1 MLLIILKNVKI
12 KVIRGKELRACCWGI
27 LCCCN
32 NTYMDDEER
41 IVMQCK
47 YCGQTIPDN
56 ANYCS
61 GCGRAVREE
70 ATEVKRESK
79 FWEQGWFAVLM
90 LFIFWP
96 VGLYL
101 VFRYNGKLAKVMV
114 SVFLFIIL
122 WIFITQFGADLLSK
136 KTDNPLVKI
145 SDSVVAESIPS
156 QKKFN
161 EILARY
167 NQNDRKSMTEL
178 EKAEF
183 NKSYEKEFNEFFKD
197 GYVKKWCAK
206 VDRIESVNSG
216 MAAYVELRCDYPKAE
231 YTFATKQYA
240 ADESL
245 IPADSEL
252 YKKIMPLKSGD
263 VVVFSGKLVSG
274 DYSKK
279 IVDLTTSYGYKNKK
293 LYIDFTDIEKMSTKE

>member
-1 MLLIILKNVKI
+1 MSVVFL
-12 KVIRGKELRACCWGI
+12 GT
-27 LCCCN
+27 LCCRN
-32 NTYMDDEER
+32 NIYMDDKER

-47 YCGQTIPDN
+47 YCGQQIPDN
-56 ANYCS
+56 SNYCS
-61 GCGRAVREE
+61 SCGRAVREE

-101 VFRYNGKLAKVMV
+101 VFRYNGKLAKIMI
-114 SVFLFIIL
+114 SVFLFMIIV
-122 WIFITQFGADLLSK
+122 IFITHFGADILSDK
-136 KTDNPLVKI
+136 SDNSFVRI
-145 SDSVVAESIPS
+145 TDSVVAESIPS

-161 EILARY
+161 EIQARY
-167 NQNDRKSMTEL
+167 NQNKKKSMTEL

-183 NKSYEKEFNEFFKD
+183 NKSYENEFSTFFKD

-206 VDRIESVNSG
+206 VDRIESKKSG
-216 MAAYVELRCDYPKAE
+216 MAAYIRLSCDFPEAE
-231 YTFATKQYA
+231 YTFETKKYAT
-240 ADESL
+240 DEML

-252 YKKIMPLKSGD
+252 YKKIMPLKRGD
-263 VVVFSGKLVSG
+263 IVIFSGKLVSG

-279 IVDLTTSYGYKNKK
+279 IVDLTTSYGYRNKE
-293 LYIDFTDIEKMSTKE
+293 LYIKFTDIEKIDTKE

>member
-1 MLLIILKNVKI
+1 
-12 KVIRGKELRACCWGI
+12 
-27 LCCCN
+27 
-32 NTYMDDEER
+32 
-41 IVMQCK
+41 MQCK

-167 NQNDRKSMTEL
+167 NQNERKSMTEL

-183 NKSYEKEFNEFFKD
+183 NKSYEKEFNEFLKD

-216 MAAYVELRCDYPKAE
+216 MAAYVRLSCDFPEAE
-231 YTFATKQYA
+231 YAVETKRYA

-293 LYIDFTDIEKMSTKE
+293 LYIKFTDIEKMATKE

>member
-1 MLLIILKNVKI
+1 
-12 KVIRGKELRACCWGI
+12 
-27 LCCCN
+27 
-32 NTYMDDEER
+32 
-41 IVMQCK
+41 MQCK
-47 YCGQTIPDN
+47 YCGQQIPDN

-61 GCGRAVREE
+61 GCGRAVCEE

-79 FWEQGWFAVLM
+79 FWEQGWFAVLI

-101 VFRYNGKLAKVMV
+101 LWRYHGIFAKAIVSIFLLMVLGVFVTVLDINLDRGK
-114 SVFLFIIL
+114 SGDSF
-122 WIFITQFGADLLSK
+122 SK
-136 KTDNPLVKI
+136 IAN
-145 SDSVVAESIPS
+145 SVVAESIPS

-161 EILARY
+161 EIQARY
-167 NQNDRKSMTEL
+167 NQNERKSMTEL

-216 MAAYVELRCDYPKAE
+216 MAAYVELSCDFPEAE

-240 ADESL
+240 ADKML

-293 LYIDFTDIEKMSTKE
+293 LYIGFTDIEKMSTKE

>member
-1 MLLIILKNVKI
+1 
-12 KVIRGKELRACCWGI
+12 
-27 LCCCN
+27 
-32 NTYMDDEER
+32 
-41 IVMQCK
+41 MQCK
-47 YCGQTIPDN
+47 YCGQTIADN

-61 GCGRAVREE
+61 GCGRPVHEE

-101 VFRYNGKLAKVMV
+101 LWRHHGVFAKAIVGI
-114 SVFLFIIL
+114 FLLIIL
-122 WIFITQFGADLLSK
+122 LTFITALGTSLHIGKS
-136 KTDNPLVKI
+136 DNSFVKI
-145 SDSVVAESIPS
+145 SDSVVADSIPS

-167 NQNDRKSMTEL
+167 NQNERKSMTEL

-183 NKSYEKEFNEFFKD
+183 KKSYENEFSAFFKD

-206 VDRIESVNSG
+206 VESIESEKSG
-216 MAAYVELRCDYPKAE
+216 MAAYVKLSCDFPEAE
-231 YTFATKQYA
+231 YTVETKRYAT
-240 ADESL
+240 DETL

-252 YKKIMPLKSGD
+252 YKKIMPLKRGD
-263 VVVFSGKLVSG
+263 VVVFSGKLVSD

-279 IVDLTTSYGYKNKK
+279 IVDLTTSYGYRNKK
-293 LYIDFTDIEKMSTKE
+293 LNIKFTDIEKMDTKE

>member
-167 NQNDRKSMTEL
+167 NQNERKSMTEL

-183 NKSYEKEFNEFFKD
+183 NKSYEKEFNEFLKD

-216 MAAYVELRCDYPKAE
+216 MAAYVRLSCDFPEAE
-231 YTFATKQYA
+231 YAVETKRYA

-293 LYIDFTDIEKMSTKE
+293 LYIKFTDIEKMATKE

>member
-1 MLLIILKNVKI
+1 
-12 KVIRGKELRACCWGI
+12 
-27 LCCCN
+27 
-32 NTYMDDEER
+32 MDDEER

-70 ATEVKRESK
+70 TTEVKRESK

-101 VFRYNGKLAKVMV
+101 LWRYHGVFAKAIVGI
-114 SVFLFIIL
+114 FLLIIL
-122 WIFITQFGADLLSK
+122 LTFITALESSLHIGKS
-136 KTDNPLVKI
+136 DNSFVKI
-145 SDSVVAESIPS
+145 TDSVVAESIPS

-161 EILARY
+161 EIQARY
-167 NQNDRKSMTEL
+167 NQNEKKSMTEL

-206 VDRIESVNSG
+206 VDRIESLNSG
-216 MAAYVELRCDYPKAE
+216 TAAYVRLSCDFPEAE
-231 YTFATKQYA
+231 YAVETKRYA
-240 ADESL
+240 ADEML

-293 LYIDFTDIEKMSTKE
+293 LYIDFTDIEKMSIKE

>member
-1 MLLIILKNVKI
+1 
-12 KVIRGKELRACCWGI
+12 
-27 LCCCN
+27 
-32 NTYMDDEER
+32 
-41 IVMQCK
+41 MQCK

-61 GCGRAVREE
+61 GCGRSVHEE
-70 ATEVKRESK
+70 ATEVKWESK

-101 VFRYNGKLAKVMV
+101 VFRYNGKLAKIMV
-114 SVFLFIIL
+114 SVFLFMIIL
-122 WIFITQFGADLLSK
+122 IFITQFGADLLSK

-167 NQNDRKSMTEL
+167 NQNERKSMTEL

-216 MAAYVELRCDYPKAE
+216 MAAYVELSCDFPEAKYA
-231 YTFATKQYA
+231 FATKQY
-240 ADESL
+240 DTDKML
-245 IPADSEL
+245 ILANSEL
-252 YKKIMPLKSGD
+252 YKKIMPLKRGD
-263 VVVFSGKLVSG
+263 VVIFSGKLVSG

-279 IVDLTTSYGYKNKK
+279 IVDLTSSYGYMDKK
-293 LYIDFTDIEKMSTKE
+293 LYIKFTDIEKMATKE

>member
-1 MLLIILKNVKI
+1 MLLIIIKNVKI

-32 NTYMDDEER
+32 NIYMDDEER

>member
-1 MLLIILKNVKI
+1 
-12 KVIRGKELRACCWGI
+12 
-27 LCCCN
+27 
-32 NTYMDDEER
+32 
-41 IVMQCK
+41 MQCK

-101 VFRYNGKLAKVMV
+101 VFWYNGKLAKIMV

-145 SDSVVAESIPS
+145 SDSVVADSIPS
-156 QKKFN
+156 QEKFN
-161 EILARY
+161 ELLASY
-167 NQNDRKSMTEL
+167 NQNERKSMTEL

-206 VDRIESVNSG
+206 VARIESVNSG

-240 ADESL
+240 TDKML

-252 YKKIMPLKSGD
+252 YKKIMPLKRGD
-263 VVVFSGKLVSG
+263 VVIFSGKLMSD

-279 IVDLTTSYGYKNKK
+279 IVDLTTSYGYMDKK
-293 LYIDFTDIEKMSTKE
+293 LYIKFMDIEKLATKE